1 MADYGHDK
9 TDKMLKQLERRI
21 HSEYSNAA
29 KEIRKKTRDYLKAFE
44 KRDSEMLAKL
54 NANEITQKEYLTWR
68 ATTMATGQRWEAL
81 KDTIGAELENSNA
94 IANAMIQGHTY
105 DVYALNHNFGAYEVE
120 KGSLVDTSYVLYDR
134 PTVERLVKDN
144 PKMLPNP
151 GKRTSEKIKRGE
163 LKRWNNREVQSVMMQ
178 SILMG
183 DSIPD
188 IAKRLAEKVG
198 EANSY
203 SHIRAARTMTTGAE
217 NAGRLDSYK
226 RAEEMGITMRKKW
239 MATNDDRTRE
249 AHSEL
254 DGVSVPVDEPFENEI
269 GEIMF
274 PGDPDADD
282 ANVYNCRCTLVADFS
297 SEDEQ
302 RENPELADESF
313 ERWSKERK

>member
-9 TDKMLKQLERRI
+9 TDKMLKELERRI
-21 HSEYSNAA
+21 HSEYSDAA
-29 KEIRKKTRDYLKAFE
+29 KEIQKKTRSYLKSFE
-44 KRDSEMLAKL
+44 KKDSEMLAKL
-54 NANEITQKEYLTWR
+54 NANEITQKDYLKWR
-68 ATTMATGQRWEAL
+68 GMAMATGQRWEAL
-81 KDTIGAELENSNA
+81 KDTIGAELENSNR
-94 IANAMIQGHTY
+94 IANAMITGHTQ
-105 DVYALNHNFGAYEVE
+105 DVYALNHNYGMYEVE
-120 KGSLVDTSYVLYDR
+120 KGSLMDTSYTLYDR
-134 PTVERLVKDN
+134 STVERLMKDD

-151 GKRTSEKIKRGE
+151 GKTTSERIRRGE
-163 LKRWNNREVQSVMMQ
+163 LKRWNNRQVQSIMTQ

-203 SHIRAARTMTTGAE
+203 SHIRAARTMTTSAE
-217 NAGRLDSYK
+217 NAGRLDSYR
-226 RAEEMGITMRKKW
+226 RAEEMGIQMRKKW
-239 MATNDDRTRE
+239 LATNDDRTRE

-282 ANVYNCRCTLVADFS
+282 ANIYNCRCTLVADF
-297 SEDEQ
+297 EGDEQ
-302 RENPELADESF
+302 GGDTELADMSF
-313 ERWSKERK
+313 DEWSEYRKG